1 MATQSETRVEYLSDK
16 ATFTRWRD
24 QVHFYAMS
32 KGAMDGGMVHDLFNE
47 DGEEEPYENELDDD
61 GRQLWDEKVT
71 QCIGIIGSRI
81 ANPEL
86 ARIFTETW
94 DELYTDESRKPYAVH
109 LCLDALRA
117 NCIAVTPVTK
127 TNAINE
133 FKLVLRSYNGRSV

>member
-61 GRQLWDEKVT
+61 GRQLFT
-71 QCIGIIGSRI
+71 RAGGSC
-81 ANPEL
+81 
-86 ARIFTETW
+86 
-94 DELYTDESRKPYAVH
+94 AV
-109 LCLDALRA
+109 RA
-117 NCIAVTPVTK
+117 
-127 TNAINE
+127 
-133 FKLVLRSYNGRSV
+133 